1 MLATSVMIYLKSPT
15 NLYENNPCLYLLT
28 FGLAIAKITNRLVVA
43 QMTRHEVKTLDT
55 VMIGPLLL
63 ILNQYFNILVNE
75 YYVLWFALV
84 SFSHSPIAAIANNF
98 ISDQQLFSIFDVLWF
113 ACKVCHEIRD
123 HLHINIFSINPR
135 PPKPPSSDGP
145 NGSGPVRHRQGTT
158 IHSNGR
164 GHSGHHSKRY
174 DLRKKH

>member
-43 QMTRHEVKTLDT
+43 QMTRHEVNTLDT
-55 VMIGPLLL
+55 VMLGPLLL

-84 SFSHSPIAAIANNF
+84 SFSLLPLSLP
-98 ISDQQLFSIFDVLWF
+98 SLTYLF
-113 ACKVCHEIRD
+113 H
-123 HLHINIFSINPR
+123 
-135 PPKPPSSDGP
+135 
-145 NGSGPVRHRQGTT
+145 Q
-158 IHSNGR
+158 
-164 GHSGHHSKRY
+164 
-174 DLRKKH
+174 